1 MTRVVF
7 GGKTMENLA
16 EKISDSDLEIMEV
29 LWDAEDALP
38 ITEIRIRVQRRVD
51 WKDTTV
57 KTLVQRLCDKGVV
70 GQEKRKIFFYFPK
83 IGRKEYQNWATGNLV
98 RKLYKG
104 SAKNLVAALVNSE
117 GLSSQDLEELRAM
130 FKVEE

>member
-1 MTRVVF
+1 
-7 GGKTMENLA
+7 MENLA
-16 EKISDSDLEIMEV
+16 EKISDSDLEIMNV

-38 ITEIRIRVQRRVD
+38 ITEIRVRVQKRVA
-51 WKDTTV
+51 WKDTTI

-70 GQEKRKIFFYFPK
+70 GQEKRKTFFYFPQ
-83 IGRKEYQNWATGNLV
+83 IGRKEYQDWATEDLV

-104 SAKNLVAALVNSE
+104 SAKNLVAALVNSD
-117 GLSSQDLEELRAM
+117 GLSAQDLEELRAM

>member
-1 MTRVVF
+1 
-7 GGKTMENLA
+7 MENLA

-29 LWDAEDALP
+29 MWDAEDALP
-38 ITEIRIRVQRRVD
+38 MTEIRVRVQQRVD

-57 KTLVQRLCDKGVV
+57 KTLVQRLCDKGVL
-70 GQEKRKIFFYFPK
+70 GQEKRKTFFYFPK
-83 IGRKEYQNWATGNLV
+83 IGRKEYQNWATGDLV